1 MIFSENRYPLFGIM
15 REKGRDLKHGEV
27 ERAMHGIRDRAGAM
41 QLHSRDFFA
50 GLAPPRARW
59 RRATLTLF

>member
-50 GLAPPRARW
+50 GLARSRARW
-59 RRATLTLF
+59 RRPTLTLF

>member
-41 QLHSRDFFA
+41 QLHHVIFLPAWRVRVRA
-50 GLAPPRARW
+50 GDGPR
-59 RRATLTLF
+59 